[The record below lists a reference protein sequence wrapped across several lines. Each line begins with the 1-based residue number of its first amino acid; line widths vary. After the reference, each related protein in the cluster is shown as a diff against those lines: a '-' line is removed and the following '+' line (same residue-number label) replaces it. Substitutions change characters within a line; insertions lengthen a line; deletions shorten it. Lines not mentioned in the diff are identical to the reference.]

1 MCLVCLLSKPGS
13 LLVQNLMTILESSF
27 TMLLLVVV
35 LYCNWELIT
44 PYVSPGAPNPFAPL
58 LFISHRIPTSPP
70 DDPRYAKGYLD
81 LVFIAY
87 YVVFWSW
94 FRQVA
99 TLYIC
104 WPLARWFGVRKTA
117 KLARFGEQ
125 GYAVLYFA
133 FMGTWGIVR
142 VSMMSCHVPPTY
154 CSSTADNVAT
164 SDVVVSHGVLLDW
177 YARRATQTRVN
188 QAHRCS

>member
-1 MCLVCLLSKPGS
+1 
-13 LLVQNLMTILESSF
+13 
-27 TMLLLVVV
+27 MLLLVVV

-44 PYVSPGAPNPFAPL
+44 PYVAPGAPNPLAPL
-58 LFISHRIPTSPP
+58 LFISHHIPTSSP

-94 FRQVA
+94 VRQVA
-99 TLYIC
+99 TLNIC
-104 WPLARWFGVRKTA
+104 WPLARWFGIRKTA

-133 FMGTWGIVR
+133 FMGAWGIVR
-142 VSMMSCHVPPTY
+142 VSHDVITARFRPTHLPQRIMSQLPTWWYRTEYFWIGTFGRRRGHASIKLTEVPRL
-154 CSSTADNVAT
+154 SALG
-164 SDVVVSHGVLLDW
+164 HE
-177 YARRATQTRVN
+177 ARA
-188 QAHRCS
+188 

>member
-1 MCLVCLLSKPGS
+1 MYNIG
-13 LLVQNLMTILESSF
+13 SSF

-44 PYVSPGAPNPFAPL
+44 PYVAPGAPNPFAPL
-58 LFISHRIPTSPP
+58 LFISHHIPTSSP

-94 FRQVA
+94 VRQVA
-99 TLYIC
+99 TLNIC
-104 WPLARWFGVRKTA
+104 WPLARWFGIRKTA

-133 FMGTWGIVR
+133 FMGAWGIVR
-142 VSMMSCHVPPTY
+142 VPMMSSPRGSGPLIFH
-154 CSSTADNVAT
+154 S
-164 SDVVVSHGVLLDW
+164 G
-177 YARRATQTRVN
+177 
-188 QAHRCS
+188 